1 MSAGA
6 DRPDGP
12 TDDRDLEAV
21 ASRDAAE
28 AEPAGAPVLESH
40 LAPQLK
46 AVLLAAVL
54 VAAVLLFQALATL
67 ILLVLITVLVAIP
80 VSGFAGLLERV
91 RIPRPLGAFL
101 ALALGAGL
109 IAELFNL
116 VIPTIVDQLQSLAS
130 STPAMLEDLRS
141 RYVDLVGGQPDGGAS
156 QIKGLVNRFLDRPLT
171 VIEPLLSLGLG
182 VVGVVFTAVLVV
194 LVAYYIAVRPQPLLD
209 GIVNLFPPVRRQWA
223 LHVMARL
230 RTAWV
235 GWIRGVLADMLISG
249 TLLYIG
255 LTLVGLDYALLFSVF
270 SALLVVIPYF
280 GSVLG
285 GLPPVLLALTDSP
298 ERALLVL
305 LVYLAVQ
312 QIESNLVIPL
322 VMSQAVRLHPAVIA
336 VGVVAVGALFGP
348 IGLFVAVPVVS
359 TMHILT
365 DELWVRPAERAHGRR
380 PEPAAPVGAEPAPDA
395 PPPEPTIFKRP
406 AEPPAPH
413 PGEGSASV

>member
-322 VMSQAVRLHPAVIA
+322 VMAQAVRLHPAVIA

-348 IGLFVAVPVVS
+348 IGLFVAVPVLS

-380 PEPAAPVGAEPAPDA
+380 PEPAASGGAEPAPDA